1 MLPYPG
7 IFLVFLGGVELLGF
21 PRGIPGASGIPS
33 GILPAGSQLHPEGAG
48 EDVSGLPGILRH
60 PGEVG
65 SHRDLPERLPG
76 KSLLLT
82 SPKSLE
88 KSRNSRSHGAGSS
101 NPGRDRDLLLIPVLS
116 RLRRV
121 WKTSRKNPRLVRN
134 VVPVSRNSQNFF
146 SPSINPFPELNFPYG
161 SARPWELGKRLG
173 ISRYS
178 HGGVGNGNGELGN
191 DSILFLELR
200 HSREKARREISG
212 GRWESRNIR
221 SGIRRDH

>member
-1 MLPYPG
+1 MLPYPK
-7 IFLVFLGGVELLGF
+7 IFPLFLGAWSSWDFLGGF
-21 PRGIPGASGIPS
+21 PASGIPS

-60 PGEVG
+60 PGEAG

-116 RLRRV
+116 RLRRA

-134 VVPVSRNSQNFF
+134 VVPVSQNSQNFF
-146 SPSINPFPELNFPYG
+146 FPLNKSFPG
-161 SARPWELGKRLG
+161 AEFSLRKRPALGTREE
-173 ISRYS
+173 
-178 HGGVGNGNGELGN
+178 VGN
-191 DSILFLELR
+191 LR
-200 HSREKARREISG
+200 IFPRRGREWERRARE
-212 GRWESRNIR
+212 
-221 SGIRRDH
+221 